1 MGIRNVNAKHTE
13 YEVRGEKAI
22 NNRIETESEEK
33 TMGLIKENG
42 QKFIMIGGYV
52 YVRWKK
58 VPFQFEGT

>member
-1 MGIRNVNAKHTE
+1 MGNKKCRIYAACGVLQTP
-13 YEVRGEKAI
+13 
-22 NNRIETESEEK
+22 RIETESEEK

-58 VPFQFEGT
+58 NVPFRFEGA